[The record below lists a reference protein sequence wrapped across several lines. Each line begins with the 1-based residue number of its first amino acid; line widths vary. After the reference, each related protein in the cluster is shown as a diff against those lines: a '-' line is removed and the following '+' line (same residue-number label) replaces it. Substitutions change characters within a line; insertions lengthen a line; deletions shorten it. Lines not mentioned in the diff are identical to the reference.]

1 MKVTDDFLWTREN
14 KPVFS
19 KKSSSAVTEW
29 LKTHIQT
36 MNMESIGFITES
48 NVSSFLK

>member
-1 MKVTDDFLWTREN
+1 MKATDDFLWTREN

-29 LKTHIQT
+29 LKACIQT
-36 MNMESIGFITES
+36 MNLESMSFITES
-48 NVSSFLK
+48 NVSSF